1 MDWLLERQVVVEKH
15 LAQRHLGDG
24 ALVLYDLTSVYL
36 EGRCCPLARHGHS
49 RDGKRG
55 KLQIEFGLLCD
66 REGRPVAVEVFEGN
80 TADPRTL
87 GPQVDKL
94 RRRFGLSKVVLV
106 GDRGMLT
113 EARIREEVAPA
124 GLDWISA
131 LRSSAIRQ
139 LVESGAVQ
147 MSLFDQTDLVEIRSD
162 AYPGERLVVFATP
175 CWQPNGRASAKSCCA
190 PPSGCSTPSW
200 PPPNVRSG
208 HSPAASTSRF
218 G

>member
-1 MDWLLERQVVVEKH
+1 MDWLLEPQVGGGEAPGPKTTLETV
-15 LAQRHLGDG
+15 
-24 ALVLYDLTSVYL
+24 ALVLYDLSSVYL
-36 EGRCCPLARHGHS
+36 EGRCGPLARCTAIPATGAS
-49 RDGKRG
+49 AASFRSSSG
-55 KLQIEFGLLCD
+55 CCAD

-94 RRRFGLSKVVLV
+94 RRRFGLSMVVLV

-162 AYPGERLVVFATP
+162 AYPGRAPSKWCVATP
-175 CWQPNGRASAKSCCA
+175 CWQPNGRASAKSSA
-190 PPSGCSTPSW
+190 ARHRGGCSTPSW
-200 PPPNVRSG
+200 PPPD
-208 HSPAASTSRF
+208 T
-218 G
+218 